1 MAVEKGYF
9 GQIAE
14 TTSSVLEG
22 LSLTLKHLFAA
33 RKSRKQQFVQAAN
46 YFSHDTEDGIVTLQY
61 PTFKLPVPAIGRYE
75 LDCVIEDCIVCDK
88 CAKICPVNCI
98 DIVGIKAPEVIGET
112 SDGTNKRIH
121 AAKFDIDMAKCCF
134 CGLCTTVCPTEC
146 LTMTNEYDHT
156 TFSVGEMNFSFASMS
171 VVEIANA
178 QLVLEADKQAKEA
191 AKAAAQLSAK
201 VAKTETSSAESAP
214 AESVVGDKPKFSAFK
229 KKTVAEVEVKADL
242 PIEKNPSV
250 VEPTAEKEPVVPKA
264 SFKPFKKKVESEDE
278 VDSKLPAQE
287 NIEVVKSDNEVPPIE
302 EPKAKATFK
311 PFKKKVE
318 LVDEVDSKLPA
329 PINIEVVK
337 SDDEVPQIEEAKAK
351 AAFKPFKKKE
361 NTSLTDNPNS
371 EV

>member
-33 RKSRKQQFVQAAN
+33 RNSRKQQFVQAAN

-156 TFSVGEMNFSFASMS
+156 TFTVDEMNFSFASMS
-171 VVEIANA
+171 IAEIAQA
-178 QLVLEADKQAKEA
+178 QANLEADKLAKET
-191 AKAAAQLSAK
+191 AKAAALAAK
-201 VAKTETSSAESAP
+201 QVDVLPVSEIQET
-214 AESVVGDKPKFSAFK
+214 VVTAKPKFSAFK
-229 KKTVAEVEVKADL
+229 KKEPVEEATESFEVQ
-242 PIEKNPSV
+242 
-250 VEPTAEKEPVVPKA
+250 KEPIALIELDEAPK
-264 SFKPFKKKVESEDE
+264 P
-278 VDSKLPAQE
+278 
-287 NIEVVKSDNEVPPIE
+287 
-302 EPKAKATFK
+302 KATFK
-311 PFKKKVE
+311 PFKKKE
-318 LVDEVDSKLPA
+318 DEAISAIEPEITQIIPESNPISESDLPKQDEA
-329 PINIEVVK
+329 PK
-337 SDDEVPQIEEAKAK
+337 PKAT
-351 AAFKPFKKKE
+351 FKPFKKKE

>member
-14 TTSSVLEG
+14 TTSSVFEG

-33 RKSRKQQFVQAAN
+33 RQSRKQQFVQAAN
-46 YFSHDTEDGIVTLQY
+46 YFNHDTEAGIVTLQY
-61 PTFKLPVPAIGRYE
+61 PAFKLPVPAIGRYE

-156 TFSVGEMNFSFASMS
+156 TFTVDEMNFSFASMS
-171 VVEIANA
+171 IAEIAQA
-178 QLVLEADKQAKEA
+178 QANLEADKLAKET
-191 AKAAAQLSAK
+191 AKAALAAKQAEVIPVSEAQ
-201 VAKTETSSAESAP
+201 ETIVTA
-214 AESVVGDKPKFSAFK
+214 KPKFSAFK
-229 KKTVAEVEVKADL
+229 KKEPLAEATESIEVR
-242 PIEKNPSV
+242 N
-250 VEPTAEKEPVVPKA
+250 EPTAPVELDEVPK
-264 SFKPFKKKVESEDE
+264 P
-278 VDSKLPAQE
+278 
-287 NIEVVKSDNEVPPIE
+287 
-302 EPKAKATFK
+302 KATFK
-311 PFKKKVE
+311 PFKKKEEE
-318 LVDEVDSKLPA
+318 LISSIEPEITQIIPVSNPISEADLP
-329 PINIEVVK
+329 N
-337 SDDEVPQIEEAKAK
+337 QEEAPKPK

-361 NTSLTDNPNS
+361 NTNTTENPNS
-371 EV
+371 DI